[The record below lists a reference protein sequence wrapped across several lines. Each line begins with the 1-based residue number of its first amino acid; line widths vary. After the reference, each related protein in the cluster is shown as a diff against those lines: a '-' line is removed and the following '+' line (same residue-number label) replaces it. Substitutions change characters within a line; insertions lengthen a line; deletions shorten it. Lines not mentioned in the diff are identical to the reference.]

1 MSVMAETCSFTSS
14 NREASP
20 PKIQSSCGSTVCR
33 LVIVLWLSTDRE
45 GGPGCSSAMG
55 LFMELGPCSVK
66 DGAKTVNDTK
76 VNPDSWNSNA
86 NVFFLDEPI
95 GVGFSRAEHG
105 QVSLRS
111 LIAFG
116 VELIYR
122 RSPPPKRPLGT
133 SRLSSRW

>member
-1 MSVMAETCSFTSS
+1 MWINGKSSVHQSTYHWEV
-14 NREASP
+14 EAKVP
-20 PKIQSSCGSTVCR
+20 
-33 LVIVLWLSTDRE
+33 

-105 QVSLRS
+105 QVSYCL
-111 LIAFG
+111 L
-116 VELIYR
+116 
-122 RSPPPKRPLGT
+122 
-133 SRLSSRW
+133 